1 MCEGSSQSG
10 CDTREFMDLAQ
21 TGLPSGKPFMRTPH
35 MGAVLER
42 AITTRSESV
51 DAQGQGLPIL
61 VLRVDRMATM
71 LEAYGQ
77 PTWDKTVQ
85 FIGHLIHTCLAP
97 RDSAALYARD
107 RFLIMLSTVP
117 RSDPDAVMARIRQS
131 IAQAAAGGA
140 LPIPV
145 TVSLVLA
152 VGHGERPQDLVAQAE
167 AALPQE
173 PGASF
178 TTSGIQTLSPPVITP
193 ITERPVILIVD
204 DDEMVAHVIEASL
217 AETDAVTLVAGS
229 VDAALVRLHQE
240 KIDVVVTDIHMPGRS
255 GFDMLQQI
263 QAVDASIV
271 VIVIT
276 GYRDVDLAV
285 KVIRSGADDFLIK
298 PFSPDDLRI
307 SVANGLRKR
316 QMILNGK
323 AYQALLKSQ
332 VQQHAQDLKRTLLHL
347 ESTYRDTLKALGAA
361 LDTRD
366 IETHAHSERV
376 AQYALTLGRVIKMS
390 EPELTTLERG
400 VYLHDIGKIGIPDRV
415 LLKDGSL
422 RDEEWDVMKR
432 HPQLGYRLASRVDFL
447 KDAAKII
454 LAHHERFDGSG
465 YPYGLRG
472 ETIPLGA
479 RVFGVVDAL
488 DAITSDRPYRKARPF
503 GIAREEIAAYRGSQ
517 FDPDIVDAFMSV
529 PEQTWAEIRENVA
542 REVAACEVPSED
554 QLIHDARRSFRS

>member
-1 MCEGSSQSG
+1 
-10 CDTREFMDLAQ
+10 
-21 TGLPSGKPFMRTPH
+21 

-42 AITTRSESV
+42 AISTRSEPAGS
-51 DAQGQGLPIL
+51 QGQGFPIL
-61 VLRVDRMATM
+61 LLRVDRMAAM

-77 PTWDKTVQ
+77 PIWDKTVQ
-85 FIGHLIHTCLAP
+85 YIGHLIHTCLAP
-97 RDSAALYARD
+97 RDTAALYARD
-107 RFLIMLSTVP
+107 RFLIMLSTVS
-117 RSDPDAVMARIRQS
+117 RSDADAVMVRIRQS
-131 IAQAAAGGA
+131 IEQAAADGT

-145 TVSLVLA
+145 TVSFVIA
-152 VGHGERPQDLVAQAE
+152 VGHGESPQDLVAQAE

-178 TTSGIQTLSPPVITP
+178 TATGIQTLSAPLITP
-193 ITERPVILIVD
+193 ITDRPVILIVD
-204 DDEMVAHVIEASL
+204 DDEMVAHLIEASL

-229 VDAALVRLHQE
+229 VDDAVGRLHQE
-240 KIDVVVTDIHMPGRS
+240 KIDVVITDIHMPGRS
-255 GFDMLQQI
+255 GFEMLQQI

-298 PFSPDDLRI
+298 PFTPDDLRI

-332 VQQHAQDLKRTLLHL
+332 VQQHAQDLKRTLQHL

-376 AQYALTLGRVIKMS
+376 ARYSLTLGRVIKMT

-422 RDEEWDVMKR
+422 REEEWDVMKR

-454 LAHHERFDGSG
+454 LAHHERYDGSG

-472 ETIPLGA
+472 EAIPLGA

-503 GIAREEIAAYRGSQ
+503 GIARDEIAAYRGTQ
-517 FDPDIVDAFMSV
+517 FDPAIVDAFMSV
-529 PEQTWAEIRENVA
+529 PEETWAAIRENVA

-554 QLIHDARRSFRS
+554 QLIRDARRSFRNQD